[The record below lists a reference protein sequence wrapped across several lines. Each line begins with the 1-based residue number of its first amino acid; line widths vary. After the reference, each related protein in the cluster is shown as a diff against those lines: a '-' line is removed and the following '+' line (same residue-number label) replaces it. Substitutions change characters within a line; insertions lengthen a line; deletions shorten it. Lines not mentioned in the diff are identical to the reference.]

1 MLLVVCLLQVV
12 TFDAGGVSGHANHIS
27 LYKAVRYSVCK
38 LLWAGLRKQNQ
49 GSVRF
54 TAPGCGTWHCLEK
67 LPQLWK

>member
-38 LLWAGLRKQNQ
+38 LLWAGLVLLRKQNQ
-49 GSVRF
+49 GSVHF
-54 TAPGCGTWHCLEK
+54 TAPGCGT
-67 LPQLWK
+67 